1 MTHAAVM
8 TNALPEEE
16 WAAEV
21 VNIELGQICFYR
33 RASLEHGEHS
43 GRGGQESSGEVRAVS
58 ITSFPR
64 RKTIRVSWNRR
75 RISFQGILHL
85 LLARKLRSFLRLSQP
100 FLIRPPAHTNR
111 RGNKITNGTN
121 RARSWSPENFST
133 VPLQQRDS
141 GIGRMQ
147 CIVNQKFLT

>member
-1 MTHAAVM
+1 MF
-8 TNALPEEE
+8 LSP
-16 WAAEV
+16 
-21 VNIELGQICFYR
+21 CFSRAR
-33 RASLEHGEHS
+33 RALRAGP
-43 GRGGQESSGEVRAVS
+43 GKFRESSRTAVS

-75 RISFQGILHL
+75 RISFQRILRL
-85 LLARKLRSFLRLSQP
+85 LLAREPRSFLLLSQP

-133 VPLQQRDS
+133 VPLQQQR
-141 GIGRMQ
+141 GNRLVLVGQ